1 MPRMRE
7 AMRSGWKYS
16 IWSSFSPVE
25 ASLIG
30 LPVTA
35 LTESAAPP
43 RASPSSFV
51 RTTPSNATRSWNAS
65 ATETASW
72 PVIASSTSRTFVGF
86 AASRTAAS
94 SSISG
99 LVDVQP
105 ARGVEDDDV
114 LALAPRLLDAAR
126 DRLDRVGRA

>member
-1 MPRMRE
+1 MPRIRD

-16 IWSSFSPVE
+16 SWSSFSPTD
-25 ASLIG
+25 ANLIG

-51 RTTPSNATRSWNAS
+51 STTPSNATRSWNAS
-65 ATETASW
+65 ATDTASW

-86 AASRTAAS
+86 AALRTAAS
-94 SSISG
+94 SSISV

-105 ARGVEDDDV
+105 AGRVEDDDV
-114 LALAPRLLDAAR
+114 AALLARLLDPLA
-126 DRLDRVGRA
+126 